1 MTDGRMDTAVRTL
14 GGNDLKRMI
23 FGAADHLEALKAK
36 VDALNVFPVP
46 DGDTGTNMSLTMK
59 SACREIAKI
68 SSDSAS
74 DVAQALSL
82 GSLMG
87 ARGNS
92 GVILSQLFR
101 GMAKSLEGKRRV
113 SAQDLAWSFQEAVTS
128 AYNAVMKPVE
138 GTILTVAREHSRAAN
153 QMARQGA
160 SVEDTLEFAQRQA
173 EAALARTPDL
183 LPVLKQAGVV
193 DAGGKGLVVIWE
205 GALRALQGAA
215 EVEVATTGEAQKK
228 ADFRITEEISEI
240 ANAYDVQFLLK
251 GPSLPV
257 AEIRGELSN
266 HGDSLLVVGTE
277 KLVKVHVHANRPG
290 AVLDY
295 CLSFG
300 DLLDVVVENMR
311 LQHETLKG
319 RAALGDGTGA
329 GAGDGAPGGA
339 DEDGAIGE
347 GTKYASFG
355 SGRSN
360 ALDVFAEAA
369 DVSLSAGE
377 AGTVDSQAYLAG
389 PAPQREIAVVTV
401 AVGQGLIELFRMQGA
416 DEIIEGG
423 QTMNPS
429 TEEIQAAIERAPAKK
444 VIFIPNNGN
453 IIMAAKQAA
462 EICSKEVRIIPS
474 KSIPDGF
481 AALVKLNSEAG
492 LEENAQ
498 AMTEA
503 IGRARSG
510 EVTYSVRSANYN
522 GLSIAAGDTIGLGG
536 GEIMCVGRNPE
547 QVLADLVGRLIQPGD
562 AVATVFYGSDI
573 SDDQAEAARQAI
585 QDKFPDLEVEF
596 LRGGQP
602 LYYYLVSIE

>member
-1 MTDGRMDTAVRTL
+1 MMDGRTDHAARTL

-59 SACREIAKI
+59 AACREISKI
-68 SSDSAS
+68 NSDSAS

-101 GMAKSLEGKRRV
+101 GMAKSLEGKRRIT
-113 SAQDLAWSFQEAVTS
+113 AQDLAWACQEAVTS

-138 GTILTVAREHSRAAN
+138 GTILTVAREHARAAG
-153 QMARQGA
+153 QMVRQGA
-160 SVEDTLEFAQRQA
+160 GVERTLEFAQRQA
-173 EAALARTPDL
+173 EAALARTPEL

-193 DAGGKGLVVIWE
+193 DAGGRGLVVIWE
-205 GALRALQGAA
+205 GALRALQGAPDA
-215 EVEVATTGEAQKK
+215 EVATALGEASRK
-228 ADFRITEEISEI
+228 ADFHITEEISDI

-251 GPSLPV
+251 GASLPV
-257 AEIRGELSN
+257 AEIRGELAN

-277 KLVKVHVHANRPG
+277 KLVKVHVHTNRPG

-311 LQHETLKG
+311 VQHETLKDSQP
-319 RAALGDGTGA
+319 ALDDGA
-329 GAGDGAPGGA
+329 GA
-339 DEDGAIGE
+339 
-347 GTKYASFG
+347 
-355 SGRSN
+355 
-360 ALDVFAEAA
+360 
-369 DVSLSAGE
+369 SAGE
-377 AGTVDSQAYLAG
+377 GADAGEGLAGAARDDAGRGVDEDAGVGDEAAVGGHLGAGEEPVETVPQAYLTG
-389 PAPQREIAVVTV
+389 PVPQREISVVTV
-401 AVGQGLIELFRMQGA
+401 AVGQGLIDLFRMQGA

-429 TEEIQAAIERAPAKK
+429 TEEIQAAIERAPGRK

-453 IIMAAKQAA
+453 IMMAAKQAA
-462 EICSKEVRIIPS
+462 MISSKEVSIIPS

-481 AALVKLNSEAG
+481 AALVKLNPEAG
-492 LEENAQ
+492 LEENAR
-498 AMTEA
+498 AMEEA
-503 IGRARSG
+503 IDRARSG

-522 GLSIAAGDTIGLGG
+522 GLSISAGDTIGLGG
-536 GEIMCVGRNPE
+536 GEIICVGRNPE
-547 QVLADLVGRLIQPGD
+547 EVLADLVARMVRPDD

-573 SDDQAEAARQAI
+573 TGDQAEAARRVI
-585 QDKFPDLEVEF
+585 QNRFPELEVEF
-596 LRGGQP
+596 LEGGQP